1 MISLFPGS
9 LFTRILNSPVEIL
22 SSKKMCLFSSSWPTC
37 CYFSF
42 PISYFVCGVQY
53 FLCAVFVSAA
63 LTAYFLHK
71 IQLEASDKSN
81 ANRNAT
87 NLDTTHWRFWHLAY
101 PRDPRETTLKYLF
114 CCWSGAK
121 TAWQQDLRDQKR
133 NFGPILQNRTVTS
146 IVKDFI
152 IIQFMTEC
160 KRFTLH

>member
-63 LTAYFLHK
+63 RAAYFLHK
-71 IQLEASDKSN
+71 IKLEAREKSN

-87 NLDTTHWRFWHLAY
+87 NFNTKHWRFWHLAY
-101 PRDPRETTLKYLF
+101 PRDPRETFALVTRPQRDREFSIPGFPGRDFAKSRDPGIFRDGISLKLQ
-114 CCWSGAK
+114 S
-121 TAWQQDLRDQKR
+121 RDFRK
-133 NFGPILQNRTVTS
+133 L
-146 IVKDFI
+146 
-152 IIQFMTEC
+152 
-160 KRFTLH
+160 